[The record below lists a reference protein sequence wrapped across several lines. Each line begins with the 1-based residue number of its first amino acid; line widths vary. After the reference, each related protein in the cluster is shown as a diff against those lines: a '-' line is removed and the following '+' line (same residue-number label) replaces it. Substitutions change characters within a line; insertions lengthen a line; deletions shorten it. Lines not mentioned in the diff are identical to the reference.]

1 MACPISRWFYF
12 GRLNSIKGPDLLLE
26 AYIKAQDQLKDV
38 QLVFARPDE
47 GLQMDLQR
55 RVLENVVGAIFFLTL
70 LEANHKN
77 EIFIIAEDNKE
88 SNNYRSVEK
97 IMMENLGMNDY
108 LFPRISL
115 PQSLLSLVLKFVGQ
129 SNIDPQRKYST
140 IKLEQSGWKSVNQF
154 EEKINAF
161 LTWYKQEGKS

>member
-1 MACPISRWFYF
+1 
-12 GRLNSIKGPDLLLE
+12 
-26 AYIKAQDQLKDV
+26 
-38 QLVFARPDE
+38 
-47 GLQMDLQR
+47 MDLQR

-115 PQSLLSLVLKFVGQ
+115 PQSLLRLVLKFVGQ

-140 IKLEQSGWKSVNQF
+140 IKLEQIGWKSVNQF